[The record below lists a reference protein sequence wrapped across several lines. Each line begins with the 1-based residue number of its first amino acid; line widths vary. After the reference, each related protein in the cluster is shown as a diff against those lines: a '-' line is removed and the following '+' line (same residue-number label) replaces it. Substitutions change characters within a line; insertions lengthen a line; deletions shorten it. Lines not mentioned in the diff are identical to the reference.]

1 MANTED
7 RGPEAVRVYRRT
19 LGEVAERQAVA
30 EAEDVLTTAW
40 IAELEQARRDALAGG
55 DAVLSEQYA
64 ARERVH
70 EAQRAADP
78 RELARA
84 QAQLSQVETA
94 HISELHKVRVLVE
107 AVDAELEHACLVGVE
122 RAQALSEDLSRLG
135 AAWTDAYGGA
145 DARGAEY
152 EG

>member
-1 MANTED
+1 MSHMDDCET
-7 RGPEAVRVYRRT
+7 EAVRLYRRM
-19 LGEVAERQAVA
+19 LGEVAERQVVA
-30 EAEDVLTTAW
+30 AAEDVLAATW
-40 IAELEQARRDALAGG
+40 IAELEQARRDALAEG

-84 QAQLSQVETA
+84 QAQLSEVETLRT
-94 HISELHKVRVLVE
+94 SELHKVRLLVE
-107 AVDAELEHACLVGVE
+107 AVDAELEYACLVSVE

-135 AAWTDAYGGA
+135 AAWADAYG
-145 DARGAEY
+145 D
-152 EG
+152 